1 MDDMATSGGIRSL
14 SVENFTAFSEATLN
28 FSNLNVIV
36 GDNETGKTHLLKMAY
51 SILVS
56 CRMPDG
62 GTADNKNG
70 SDVSETGGRPT
81 VADLEPALAAK
92 LAAVFRPKNQRVGRL
107 VRRRRGYNKCSVK
120 LEMADEIA
128 SIKFGFSTRAP
139 KIDIDECPSVWHDAL
154 PVFLPTQ
161 EMLALPPEFLWLYK
175 EYVTEFDETWRD
187 TRKLLGAPSLR
198 GRPSAIATELS
209 GLLKKAIDGSV
220 MFDKSNRRFYLRRRN
235 SLLEILSVAEG
246 TRRVGT
252 LSHLA
257 ATGQLNN
264 ANCLF
269 WDMPE
274 SNLNPKTMRVVADAI
289 SRISRSGTQVFLA
302 THSLFML
309 RELELLQR
317 KYGEERYLRYF
328 ALEKKKDGVVV
339 NQADDLNDIDPLTA
353 QDEVNA
359 QSERLAA

>member
-1 MDDMATSGGIRSL
+1 MDDMTTTGGIRSL
-14 SVENFTAFSEATLN
+14 TVENFTAFSEATLN

-36 GDNETGKTHLLKMAY
+36 GDNETGKTHLLKLAY
-51 SILVS
+51 SILAS
-56 CRMPDG
+56 CQMPDG
-62 GTADNKNG
+62 GTADGKDG
-70 SDVSETGGRPT
+70 SGVGETGGRPT

-92 LAAVFRPKNQRVGRL
+92 LAGVFRPKNQRVGRL
-107 VRRRRGYNKCSVK
+107 ARRRRGYNKCSVK

-139 KIDIDECPSVWHDAL
+139 KIDIDECPSVWHDAQ

-161 EMLALPPEFLWLYK
+161 ELLALPPEFLWLYK
-175 EYVTEFDETWRD
+175 EYVTEFDETWYD

-198 GRPSAIATELS
+198 GRPSAIAMELS
-209 GLLKKAIDGSV
+209 GLLKEAIGGSV
-220 MFDKSNRRFYLRRRN
+220 MFDKSNGRFYIRQRN
-235 SLLEILSVAEG
+235 GLLEILSVAEG
-246 TRRVGT
+246 TRRIGA
-252 LSHLA
+252 LSHLV

-269 WDMPE
+269 WDLPE
-274 SNLNPKTMRVVADAI
+274 SNLNPKAMRAVADAV

-317 KYGEERYLRYF
+317 EYGEERYLRYF
-328 ALEKKKDGVVV
+328 ALEKNKDGVAV
-339 NQADDLNDIDPLTA
+339 NQADDLDDIDPLTA
-353 QDEVNA
+353 QDEVSD